1 MDLKTRQTYFVIET
15 LGNMNVVTFSYRGKF
30 YKVDVSKSFEEL
42 EEFLREKPGA
52 ELLVMNND
60 KVEYIPYPLV
70 MSVLLEPL
78 EENLYEYFSYLHE
91 LNYGEGQE
99 E

>member
-1 MDLKTRQTYFVIET
+1 MNLKFRQTYFVIET
-15 LGNMNVVTFSYRGKF
+15 LSNMNVVTFSYRGKF
-30 YKVDVSKSFEEL
+30 YKVDVSESFEEL

-60 KVEYIPYPLV
+60 KVEYIPYSLV